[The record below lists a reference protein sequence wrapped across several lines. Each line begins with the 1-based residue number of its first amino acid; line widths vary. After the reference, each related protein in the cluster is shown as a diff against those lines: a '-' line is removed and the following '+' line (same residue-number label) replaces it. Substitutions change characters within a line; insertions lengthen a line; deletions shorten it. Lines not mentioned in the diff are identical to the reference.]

1 MFQRLL
7 FCTDLSDGIHRF
19 AHFIAPLA
27 ATGARQIVFLHC
39 APFTGGE
46 SPRMDTKKA
55 EEARRRLEVATEA
68 PPAGVDVAVEI
79 EAGRPS
85 EIILRTAKRYQ
96 ADLIILGM
104 PIQSFLQEKFFGST
118 AMAVCHHSTIPVMV
132 LRPQLISTF
141 TAEELNLRCQ
151 HLFRELLVPYDGSER
166 AKYLVETVKKHYQ
179 SCPSR
184 SLELCYLCWVVE
196 DVGRRDLP
204 PEYFTEPAHKA
215 LATVKADLEGAGLT
229 TEVKVLQGDAIVE
242 VLEFAQM
249 ADVSAIATTS
259 HSLGKLQELSIPS
272 FTRELLH
279 RSWHPIIYF
288 PA

>member
-1 MFQRLL
+1 
-7 FCTDLSDGIHRF
+7 
-19 AHFIAPLA
+19 
-27 ATGARQIVFLHC
+27 
-39 APFTGGE
+39 
-46 SPRMDTKKA
+46 MDTKKA